1 MSYSSGIKNCKL
13 LGFEGILVQGS
24 VGLLSLMSLIVKRYF
39 ESPKRKMNI
48 FLLDVFKQCLSSGF
62 MHFINVFISISL
74 REQKD
79 IEDECSTYLIS
90 FLLDASL
97 GVILTIL
104 LLKLHY
110 TCFTVKNHL
119 KCEQG
124 NYIKSNGDF
133 SKEAY
138 IIQCVIWISIS
149 VIVKIILFFFLYEDL
164 FYLIDM
170 GNYILYPIHS
180 SIIMK
185 LVFVIVI
192 VPFFSNVFI
201 FFIFDYYL
209 KKGRGDD
216 YSDIRYFEERDNSTY
231 EFDAEEIKNILE

>member
-1 MSYSSGIKNCKL
+1 MYTPGIKNCKL
-13 LGFEGILVQGS
+13 LGFEGIIVQGS

-79 IEDECSTYLIS
+79 IEDECSTFLIS

-97 GVILTIL
+97 GVILTIF

-110 TCFTVKNHL
+110 RLFTVKNHL

-124 NYIKSNGDF
+124 NYIKKNGEF

-138 IIQCVIWISIS
+138 IIQCVIWISIN
-149 VIVKIILFFFLYEDL
+149 VCVKIIVFFVLYWDL
-164 FYLIDM
+164 FDLIKF
-170 GNYILYPIHS
+170 GNFILYPIHES
-180 SIIMK
+180 VMMK
-185 LVFVIVI
+185 LIFVII
-192 VPFFSNVFI
+192 FVPFFSNVFI
-201 FFIFDYYL
+201 FFIFDFYL
-209 KKGRGDD
+209 KKGRADD
-216 YSDIRYFEERDNSTY
+216 YNDLRYFQEVDSKFD
-231 EFDAEEIKNILE
+231 FDAEEVKSILE